1 MTIATTHVFGAPSP
15 RSKTTAPDLQKSGN
29 GNGSNKTTNTIAAR
43 SIVQEESALATAVA
57 QFDRAARIL
66 KLDPGLAESLKMS
79 KRELT
84 VNFPVK
90 MDNGDIKTFT
100 GYRIH
105 HNTARGPTKGGI
117 RYAPHVS
124 LDEVRALAMWMTWKC
139 AIVNIP
145 YGGAKGG
152 VVCDPKLLSLRELEG
167 LTRRFTTEITPFIS
181 PEGDIPAPD
190 MGTNPQIMAWMMDT
204 YSMHRGYSV
213 PAIVTGKPLNLDGSA
228 GRLEATGRGV
238 MFTVREALKT
248 LGWPF
253 DGARVAVQGFGNV
266 GSNAALSAHE
276 LGCKVV
282 AVSDISGG
290 IYNPNGIDV
299 PRLRGYIREHGD
311 MDGFDG
317 SDRVSNTELL
327 NLDCDVLIPA
337 AMENQ
342 LTKAT
347 AGSVRAR
354 MVAEGANGPTTPE
367 GDAILHEKGIVVIPD
382 VLCNAGGVVVSYFE
396 WVQSLQQLFWDE
408 GEVTGRLEK
417 IMIRS
422 FHDVHD
428 RASSLN
434 IDLRTA
440 AQVLGIGRVAEATA
454 TRGLYP

>member
-15 RSKTTAPDLQKSGN
+15 RSTSTMTITAN
-29 GNGSNKTTNTIAAR
+29 GNGSTKTTNNIAAR
-43 SIVQEESALATAVA
+43 PIVQEESALATAVV

-238 MFTVREALKT
+238 LFTVREALKT
-248 LGWPF
+248 LGWQF
-253 DGARVAVQGFGNV
+253 DGVRVAVQGFGNV
-266 GSNAALSAHE
+266 GSNAATSAHE

-290 IYNPNGIDV
+290 IYKANGIDV
-299 PRLRGYIREHGD
+299 PRLRSYIREHGD

-317 SDRVSNTELL
+317 SDTVSNSELL
-327 NLDCDVLIPA
+327 GIDCDVLIPA

-342 LTKAT
+342 LTQAT
-347 AGSVRAR
+347 ANSVRAR

-367 GDAILHEKGIVVIPD
+367 GDAILNDKGIVVIPD

-408 GEVTGRLEK
+408 AEVTGRLEK

-428 RASSLN
+428 RAQNLN
-434 IDLRTA
+434 LDLRTA